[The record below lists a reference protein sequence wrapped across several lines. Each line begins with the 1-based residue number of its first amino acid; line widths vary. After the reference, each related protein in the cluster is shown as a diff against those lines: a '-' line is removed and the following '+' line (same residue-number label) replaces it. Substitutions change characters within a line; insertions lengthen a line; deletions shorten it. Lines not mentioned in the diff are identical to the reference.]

1 MEGHS
6 KMIPRIRNIQRRPKI
21 IANGYVE
28 IGNIIEPI
36 MDAIGWRGTRV
47 SNNPNLNGMWV
58 NQIIKPPIC

>member
-6 KMIPRIRNIQRRPKI
+6 KMIPRIRTIQRRPKI

-36 MDAIGWRGTRV
+36 MDAIG
-47 SNNPNLNGMWV
+47 
-58 NQIIKPPIC
+58 